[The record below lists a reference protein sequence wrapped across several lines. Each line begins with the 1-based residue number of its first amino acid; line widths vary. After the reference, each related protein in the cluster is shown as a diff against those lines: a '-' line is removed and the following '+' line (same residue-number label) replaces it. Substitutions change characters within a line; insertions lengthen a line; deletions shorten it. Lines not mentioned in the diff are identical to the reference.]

1 MRKFT
6 HECIVLKLLTLVDEK
21 GHTIPLTLGA
31 SLGYEPRFL
40 PETPGILFTFL
51 IDILYGRFRKMRD
64 ITLEELLEAGC
75 HFGHQVNRRNP
86 RADEFIFEARS
97 GVHIINLENTRAGL
111 LAAAEYVKNLAAK
124 GGSMIIVGTRR
135 QAKPIVKEE
144 VERAQSAGAGNLYF
158 VTARWVGGTLTN
170 NAHVSKNFKRLQELT
185 ELLTTHK
192 KEGYTKHEQLLF
204 ERERQKLM
212 DFYGGIADL
221 KGIPDALFIIG
232 TQHEDTA
239 VDEAR
244 KMGAKT
250 VGIVDTNADPS
261 IINYPIPAN
270 DDAVGSIKL
279 ITNYIIDAWIEGSKE
294 KAKNEEKEAKL
305 AAKKEEKA
313 EKTA

>member
-1 MRKFT
+1 
-6 HECIVLKLLTLVDEK
+6 
-21 GHTIPLTLGA
+21 
-31 SLGYEPRFL
+31 
-40 PETPGILFTFL
+40 
-51 IDILYGRFRKMRD
+51 MRD

-97 GVHIINLENTRAGL
+97 GVHIINLENTRTGL
-111 LAAAEYVKNLAAK
+111 LAAAEYVKELAAR
-124 GGSMIIVGTRR
+124 GGSMVVVGTRR

-144 VERAQSAGAGNLYF
+144 VERAQKAGAANLYS

-170 NAHVSKNFKRLQELT
+170 NAHVSKNFKKLQELT

-204 ERERQKLM
+204 ERERLKLM
-212 DFYGGIADL
+212 DFYGGISTL
-221 KGIPDALFIIG
+221 TGIPDALFIVG

-261 IINYPIPAN
+261 IIDYSIPAN

-279 ITNYIIDAWIEGSKE
+279 ITTYIIDAWIEGSEE
-294 KAKNEEKEAKL
+294 KVKSDKVKAQSEEKTAKAAAAKAEKEAK
-305 AAKKEEKA
+305 AV
-313 EKTA
+313 

>member
-1 MRKFT
+1 
-6 HECIVLKLLTLVDEK
+6 
-21 GHTIPLTLGA
+21 
-31 SLGYEPRFL
+31 
-40 PETPGILFTFL
+40 
-51 IDILYGRFRKMRD
+51 MRD

-97 GVHIINLENTRAGL
+97 GVHIINLENTRTGL
-111 LAAAEYVKNLAAK
+111 LAAAEYVKALAAK
-124 GGSMIIVGTRR
+124 GGSMVVVGTRK

-144 VERAQSAGAGNLYF
+144 VERAQKAGAPNLYS

-170 NAHVSKNFKRLQELT
+170 NSHVSKNFKKLQELT

-204 ERERQKLM
+204 ERERLKLM
-212 DFYGGIADL
+212 DFYGGIAEL
-221 KGIPDALFIIG
+221 KGMPDALFIIG

-261 IINYPIPAN
+261 IIDYAIPAN

-279 ITNYIIDAWIEGSKE
+279 ITTYIIDAWIEGAVTHAKDVE
-294 KAKNEEKEAKL
+294 KAAKAEEKEA
-305 AAKKEEKA
+305 AKKAAVAEKA
-313 EKTA
+313 A